1 MKWIFVS
8 YGSNALRFAF
18 AAAVLAWCFSL
29 LLPAV
34 ITDGGRSYSGYEVL
48 TQGFAAVRFGVIA
61 WFANPLLLITV
72 VAGFAGFY
80 RVGAASAAL
89 AGGIALTSFA
99 AETTARANGAP
110 LPELSFGSG
119 FFVWIAA
126 IFAIFA
132 TCLLGF
138 RLTLPKH
145 KFVTDRRPP
154 KSRD

>member
-8 YGSNALRFAF
+8 YGSNALKFAF
-18 AAAVLAWCFSL
+18 AVAILAWCISL

-34 ITDGGRSYSGYEVL
+34 ITAGGRSYSGYEVL

-61 WFANPLLLITV
+61 WFANPLLLIAV
-72 VAGFAGFY
+72 VSGFAGLY

-138 RLTLPKH
+138 RFFLHEPKS
-145 KFVTDRRPP
+145 VTDAKPP
-154 KSRD
+154 NSRD